1 MNAHNTDT
9 EMIARIAA
17 DFSERL
23 RSELPPEIMA
33 EINRRAASQDFGCP
47 THDFIDANCLMAH
60 AFAASTGREADPD
73 SAADAELWDAAW
85 NAARDSHFDSINL
98 PINH

>member
-1 MNAHNTDT
+1 MTTTDNL
-9 EMIARIAA
+9 IARIAA

-23 RSELPPEIMA
+23 RAELPPETMA
-33 EINRRAASQDFGCP
+33 EINRRAAGQGFGCP

-60 AFAASTGREADPD
+60 AFAASTGREADPN

-85 NAARDSHFDSINL
+85 NAARDSHFDSIEL
-98 PINH
+98 PIQH